1 MATFWTYPNTIAQY
15 VETGA
20 EDNHISW
27 NNISLGDIISNDKL
41 SVVTN
46 KNLYHI
52 ARSPKHDLVTK
63 TFFLKITNFKFQ
75 NLPVAISGI
84 EMRLTANRRGRI
96 MDDTVQLLLNDEP
109 IGDNKAS
116 LEILQTK
123 IYGSPTDLWNANLTI
138 SDLNKN
144 NFGLLLRFKS
154 HIKWPHSDPIFVN
167 CVELRIH

>member
-52 ARSPKHDLVTK
+52 ARYSHRKI
-63 TFFLKITNFKFQ
+63 LKFK
-75 NLPVAISGI
+75 IS
-84 EMRLTANRRGRI
+84 
-96 MDDTVQLLLNDEP
+96 
-109 IGDNKAS
+109 
-116 LEILQTK
+116 
-123 IYGSPTDLWNANLTI
+123 Y
-138 SDLNKN
+138 
-144 NFGLLLRFKS
+144 F
-154 HIKWPHSDPIFVN
+154 
-167 CVELRIH
+167 